1 MTSCFLPFPTMMG
14 GRPPSALVWCLCVF
28 YSLSEIPWGAWTTC
42 LLGNPWGSEGI
53 PHKLPWLPQTGDI
66 TEDSRVLLDTR
77 DCPGKWL
84 LMMSPGTSMA
94 YRITSLPHLDQ
105 FLRFP
110 FLESLFCP
118 WGYLLATSPSKARD
132 FSLLHYK
139 SSALNGESL
148 LVPWHG

>member
-1 MTSCFLPFPTMMG
+1 MYSILSLKYPEEHGQHACLGTHEDLKEYPTSRSG
-14 GRPPSALVWCLCVF
+14 
-28 YSLSEIPWGAWTTC
+28 YH
-42 LLGNPWGSEGI
+42 N
-53 PHKLPWLPQTGDI
+53 TGDI
-66 TEDSRVLLDTR
+66 TEDSRVLLDREVST
-77 DCPGKWL
+77 DDVTWNFHGLP
-84 LMMSPGTSMA
+84 A
-94 YRITSLPHLDQ
+94 YQLAPSDQ
-105 FLRFP
+105 FLRCP